1 MKKALLISAIINILL
16 AVLAYVSDITLIY
29 PIILTTLAVIYI
41 SYQEQTI
48 TYLYNKK
55 TKITI
60 MAIINFIIN
69 PLSGIS
75 LLIGLD
81 KLNTEYKNLKEKEK
95 LKQLTK
101 EEKQI
106 SLLLNLGIGLVSLSG
121 IILIATNINVIT
133 PLIKLL
139 ILIFIS
145 LLFLILSLISKYKL
159 KIEILEKNY
168 WLISMLFMILT
179 VIANGYLETISTW
192 FSYTGPGKNLYIA
205 FTSIII
211 ALLSQITNQKYDSKI
226 LKHIIYIG
234 ILTSVFFILLQLT
247 LPIELALSIIN
258 MILLLINITKQN
270 KLTNYLIITTSIIS
284 TIYILE
290 STSIIL
296 QLILS
301 LTTIINTILI
311 TLKGNILE
319 GIISPV
325 LITTILLNTSYE
337 IQNIT
342 EIQNLDSILLTLVYG
357 IIYLLNILKTKN
369 KTYRIIMNIIT
380 NIIFAALIIVNIE
393 NKLLLTLITLLI
405 TLTSIINYHKK
416 VVEAEKI
423 LLPIKI
429 TTLII
434 SIILLMQE
442 IINPV
447 YTLIIIYLLLFGT
460 YILTKN
466 RIKKISIILYYI
478 TFAIALFI
486 NETEILPCIINIIMS
501 VIALLIISKENNDKH
516 IKISYITLLLTLM
529 ATLTYTNILNTTPLI
544 NNILLLF
551 IYIILTLAT
560 INQNKI
566 NKINYIAII
575 LPLIMMTQDQ
585 NINNEIEIIINSSI
599 FLYIVLLI
607 NKFLLKKENDK
618 NILTTILTTLILLNT
633 MFIESWTIGIYVGII
648 ALILIIIGTLKKE
661 YKGILI
667 EGIIITIINILYQLS
682 YMLKEL
688 PLWIYT
694 LLAGLT
700 LIGLVTYKITKN
712 EKK

>member
-16 AVLAYVSDITLIY
+16 AVLAYISDITLIY

-121 IILIATNINVIT
+121 IILIATNINAIT

-145 LLFLILSLISKYKL
+145 LLFLTLSLISKYKL

-168 WLISMLFMILT
+168 WLISMLFVILT

-226 LKHIIYIG
+226 LKHITYIG

-290 STSIIL
+290 STSLIL

-301 LTTIINTILI
+301 LTTIINTILM
-311 TLKGNILE
+311 TLKGKILE
-319 GIISPV
+319 V
-325 LITTILLNTSYE
+325 QY
-337 IQNIT
+337 
-342 EIQNLDSILLTLVYG
+342 
-357 IIYLLNILKTKN
+357 
-369 KTYRIIMNIIT
+369 
-380 NIIFAALIIVNIE
+380 
-393 NKLLLTLITLLI
+393 
-405 TLTSIINYHKK
+405 
-416 VVEAEKI
+416 
-423 LLPIKI
+423 
-429 TTLII
+429 
-434 SIILLMQE
+434 
-442 IINPV
+442 
-447 YTLIIIYLLLFGT
+447 
-460 YILTKN
+460 
-466 RIKKISIILYYI
+466 
-478 TFAIALFI
+478 
-486 NETEILPCIINIIMS
+486 
-501 VIALLIISKENNDKH
+501 
-516 IKISYITLLLTLM
+516 
-529 ATLTYTNILNTTPLI
+529 
-544 NNILLLF
+544 
-551 IYIILTLAT
+551 
-560 INQNKI
+560 
-566 NKINYIAII
+566 
-575 LPLIMMTQDQ
+575 
-585 NINNEIEIIINSSI
+585 
-599 FLYIVLLI
+599 
-607 NKFLLKKENDK
+607 
-618 NILTTILTTLILLNT
+618 
-633 MFIESWTIGIYVGII
+633 
-648 ALILIIIGTLKKE
+648 
-661 YKGILI
+661 
-667 EGIIITIINILYQLS
+667 
-682 YMLKEL
+682 
-688 PLWIYT
+688 
-694 LLAGLT
+694 
-700 LIGLVTYKITKN
+700 
-712 EKK
+712 

>member
-1 MKKALLISAIINILL
+1 
-16 AVLAYVSDITLIY
+16 
-29 PIILTTLAVIYI
+29 
-41 SYQEQTI
+41 
-48 TYLYNKK
+48 
-55 TKITI
+55 
-60 MAIINFIIN
+60 
-69 PLSGIS
+69 
-75 LLIGLD
+75 
-81 KLNTEYKNLKEKEK
+81 
-95 LKQLTK
+95 
-101 EEKQI
+101 
-106 SLLLNLGIGLVSLSG
+106 
-121 IILIATNINVIT
+121 
-133 PLIKLL
+133 
-139 ILIFIS
+139 
-145 LLFLILSLISKYKL
+145 
-159 KIEILEKNY
+159 
-168 WLISMLFMILT
+168 
-179 VIANGYLETISTW
+179 
-192 FSYTGPGKNLYIA
+192 
-205 FTSIII
+205 
-211 ALLSQITNQKYDSKI
+211 
-226 LKHIIYIG
+226 
-234 ILTSVFFILLQLT
+234 
-247 LPIELALSIIN
+247 

-290 STSIIL
+290 STSLIL

-380 NIIFAALIIVNIE
+380 NIIFAALIIVNVE

-501 VIALLIISKENNDKH
+501 VIALLVISKENNDKH

-618 NILTTILTTLILLNT
+618 NILTTILTT
-633 MFIESWTIGIYVGII
+633 II